1 MIWNINHNSL
11 EPIQGWFK
19 KQMPWIDTPYDEND
33 LYKKHQTHLCFNS
46 KCQWQYSSY
55 DQDDKV

>member
-1 MIWNINHNSL
+1 
-11 EPIQGWFK
+11 
-19 KQMPWIDTPYDEND
+19 MPWIDTPYDEND
-33 LYKKHQTHLCFNS
+33 PYKKHQTYLCFNS